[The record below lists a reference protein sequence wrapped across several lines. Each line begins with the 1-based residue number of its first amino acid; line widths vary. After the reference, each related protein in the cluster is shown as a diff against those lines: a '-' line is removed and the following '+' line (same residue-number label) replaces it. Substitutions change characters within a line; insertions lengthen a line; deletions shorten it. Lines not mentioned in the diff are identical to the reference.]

1 MNIGSLITRHALY
14 RSEHDAFV
22 IGEQRLNFRELNS
35 RVNLAA
41 NALLSAGLRKGEKM
55 ATVLPNCEELMLLYW
70 AAAKT
75 GIVIVPS
82 SPLLQAHG
90 LATLLNDSDTEIVFA
105 DVSFKSMIK
114 KMQENLPEIKK
125 ERWIL
130 VGGNEENYG
139 FTRWTDFISDLSDEE
154 PPDAN
159 LVDDDVYNIMYSSG
173 TTGAQKA

>member
-75 GIVIVPS
+75 GVVIVPS
-82 SPLLQAHG
+82 SP
-90 LATLLNDSDTEIVFA
+90 
-105 DVSFKSMIK
+105 
-114 KMQENLPEIKK
+114 
-125 ERWIL
+125 
-130 VGGNEENYG
+130 
-139 FTRWTDFISDLSDEE
+139 
-154 PPDAN
+154 
-159 LVDDDVYNIMYSSG
+159 
-173 TTGAQKA
+173 

>member
-1 MNIGSLITRHALY
+1 MNIGSLLPRHARY
-14 RSEHDAFV
+14 RGEHDAFV

-41 NALLSAGLRKGEKM
+41 NALLAAGIRKGEKM

-82 SPLLQAHG
+82 SPLLQASG
-90 LATLLNDSDTEIVFA
+90 LTTLLNDSDTVIVFA
-105 DVSFKSMIK
+105 DVSYIKMIE
-114 KMQENLPEIKK
+114 KMQDELHEIKK
-125 ERWIL
+125 EHWIL
-130 VGGNEENYG
+130 VGEIKESFG
-139 FTRWTDFISDLSDEE
+139 FTRWADFISGVSDEE

-159 LVDDDVYNIMYSSG
+159 IVDDDVYNIMY
-173 TTGAQKA
+173 